1 MSLQFVLPAFF
12 STSYTDFVC
21 YPENLVHKS
30 TYAGGLRNYRLQ
42 LDELQSKLFTTK
54 AANINVPF
62 RDLQLS
68 GNGTM
73 R

>member
-1 MSLQFVLPAFF
+1 MGLQLPALF
-12 STSYTDFVC
+12 SASYADFAS

-42 LDELQSKLFTTK
+42 LDDLQTKLFATK

-62 RDLQLS
+62 RDLQAA
-68 GNGTM
+68 GNGIFFWP
-73 R
+73 